1 MIGFSPT
8 GSTGKSIADDRDP
21 CGARSSPSRGR
32 GMNSL
37 SFPFEELPD
46 FRDGEYRSARITAA
60 LRFPIRGIG
69 EWVVRTIALDCH
81 NGKCGAAARAK
92 MIEVSR
98 AYQSAL
104 WEALCE
110 SLEALSRPHIQDAV
124 DRALAQDGAPTAASR
139 AENRFG
145 ARELV

>member
-1 MIGFSPT
+1 
-8 GSTGKSIADDRDP
+8 
-21 CGARSSPSRGR
+21 
-32 GMNSL
+32 MNSL

-46 FRDGEYRSARITAA
+46 FRDGEYRSGAHNGCAEISYSRN
-60 LRFPIRGIG
+60 G

-92 MIEVSR
+92 MIELSR

-139 AENRFG
+139 AENRLG
-145 ARELV
+145 VRELV